1 MAGQSARR
9 GRWQTEA
16 HVRHENRLAAALAV
30 HNAGAPQK
38 YVLFW
43 GHRPERNGRTGRGC
57 FSQWWP
63 VPVSIGAVTYP
74 TAEHWM
80 MAEKA
85 RLFDDKEGLARVL
98 AARSPGTAKAAGRE
112 IRGFDEDRW
121 AEARYDIVVTGTL
134 AKFSQHPDL
143 ARVLGET
150 GAMILVEASPTD
162 RVWGI
167 GLSANDEA
175 ATDPSR
181 WPGLNLLGF
190 ALMDVR
196 ETLAG

>member
-1 MAGQSARR
+1 
-9 GRWQTEA
+9 
-16 HVRHENRLAAALAV
+16 VRPEDRLAAALAGHV
-30 HNAGAPQK
+30 AGTPQK

-43 GHRPERNGRTGRGC
+43 GHRPERNGRTGHGC

-63 VPVSIGAVTYP
+63 APVSIDGVMYP

-85 RLFDDKEGLARVL
+85 RLFDDEQGVAKVL
-98 AARSPGTAKAAGRE
+98 AARSPGAAKAAGRG

-121 AEARYDIVVTGTL
+121 ADARYEIVVTGTL
-134 AKFSQHPDL
+134 AKFSQHSEL
-143 ARVLGET
+143 ARVLAET

-181 WPGLNLLGF
+181 WRGLNLLGF